1 MALALAGIMGAV
13 AVSGGTAGV
22 IAATNETPVLAS
34 LGFEVVVLVT
44 GIAGLLFALRRD
56 ETGRAVGLLN
66 LGGVLLVAS
75 LTARFAWHTTVNPD
89 AIGVG
94 KSARFALSDPW
105 FVVRGLIGA
114 ALMAWSVLVALGT
127 QAVGWRRLVSGGL
140 LATPLLAVLAY
151 GLKSGFGGFFPAMV
165 DTASA
170 IRAVGAVIATLV
182 LSVMFAAG
190 VHLVIKAFE
199 MAVPHHARQDPSQ
212 QNHRQGS
219 AAA

>member
-1 MALALAGIMGAV
+1 MALALAGLMAAV
-13 AVSGGTAGV
+13 AVSGGAAAV
-22 IAATNETPVLAS
+22 IAATNETTVLAS
-34 LGFEVVVLVT
+34 LGFEAVILVT
-44 GIAGLLFALRRD
+44 GIAGVLFALRRD
-56 ETGRAVGLLN
+56 ETGRAIGLLN
-66 LGGVLLVAS
+66 LGGVLIVAA

-94 KSARFALSDPW
+94 KSARFALTDPW
-105 FVVRGLIGA
+105 FVVRGLLGA
-114 ALMAWSVLVALGT
+114 VLIMWSVLVALGT
-127 QAVGWRRLVSGGL
+127 QAIGWRRLVFGL
-140 LATPLLAVLAY
+140 LLALPLLAALAF

-170 IRAVGAVIATLV
+170 LRVAGSVVGSVV
-182 LSVMFAAG
+182 LSVMFAVG

-199 MAVPHHARQDPSQ
+199 MAVPYHARQNPSR